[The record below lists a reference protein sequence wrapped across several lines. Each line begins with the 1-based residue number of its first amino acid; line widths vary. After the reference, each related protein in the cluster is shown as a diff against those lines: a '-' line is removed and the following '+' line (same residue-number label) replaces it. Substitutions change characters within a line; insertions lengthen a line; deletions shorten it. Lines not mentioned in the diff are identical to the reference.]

1 MKFEHTSGGFTLPGE
16 SGQEKLTLELAK
28 KWGADVIRDSDGTQL
43 SDEILDAGYDIYS
56 TICIIRD
63 HNAWA
68 KEHPECL
75 QQSFLSTEPVIAAEE
90 PLTVKLMA
98 GFFDEQ
104 FKINDR
110 SEALRYWQVWDRT
123 ANKLLPA
130 DTWQWDAAAGTVTVA
145 SPVPFHAYT
154 VSFLAWRTWEEINMY
169 NHVTNSWTSEH
180 LLPVDPRTKEAQDFL
195 YDWLKN
201 WCETHPQTN
210 VVRFTSMFYNFVWIW
225 GSDKRNQNLFT
236 DWGSY
241 DFTVSEKALD
251 DFAAQYGYALTAEDF
266 INKGSLQVT
275 HMPPTAHKRDY
286 MEFTQRFVAG
296 YGKKLVD
303 LVHSYGKRAYVFYDD
318 SWVGV
323 EPYGP
328 HFKEF
333 GFDGV
338 IKCVFSGY
346 EARMCAGV
354 DAPVHELR
362 FHPYLFPVGLGG
374 APTFAPG
381 GNPTRDAAE
390 YWNHVRRALLRAKID
405 RIGLGGYLH
414 LLNDFPDFVEYIAD
428 ISDEFR
434 AIKELHTHGAVAT
447 LPLTVAV
454 LHSWGNLRPWT
465 LSGHFHETYMHTL
478 IHINEA
484 LAGLPVNVKFINFDD
499 VKNGVGNALYNAAGA
514 VLRSTGDSRTPLA
527 AMVVSSLCNIVLDL
541 WFILGLHM
549 GVAGAA
555 LATVAAQF
563 LSAGVCLCELWRQK
577 QPFAFASVRLCFNKV
592 DAALIL
598 RFGLPTALQS
608 CMITLGGM
616 TVQGIV
622 NSFGSVTMAAYTAVQ
637 RIDSLTI
644 QVVVSVS
651 NALAI
656 YTGQNMGKHD
666 IDRVC
671 QGLRDSLKA
680 LCVICL
686 VLAVAVFASRRLLLS
701 IFLDP
706 ATDAA
711 SIAQGADFLS
721 VMGFAYIIA
730 AVMNSYLNVLRG
742 AGDVNVSLVA
752 GLFEMGARLAFTSLL
767 APHLGV
773 WGIWLATPLSW
784 ASGCIIPVVRY
795 YSKEWM
801 KRTLI

>member
-90 PLTVKLMA
+90 PLTVKPMA

-110 SEALRYWQVWDRT
+110 PESLRYWQVWDRT

-251 DFAAQYGYALTAEDF
+251 DFAAQYGYTLTAEDF

-286 MEFTQRFVAG
+286 MEFTQQFVAG

-454 LHSWGNLRPWT
+454 LHSWGSLRPWT

-499 VKNGVGNALYNAAGA
+499 VKNGVPDDVDVIINAGRAGSAWSGGDAWQDETLVAALNKWVYNGGVLLGVEEPSA
-514 VLRSTGDSRTPLA
+514 VSGYGDTFRMA
-527 AMVVSSLCNIVLDL
+527 R
-541 WFILGLHM
+541 ILGVDEDTGARVCHGRWPVQAEPVDGLIPDGATLKTHDHLYM
-549 GVAGAA
+549 TDGDTRVLAEVDGTPAIAAHAFGKGRGVYMAGFEYSPVNARM
-555 LATVAAQF
+555 L
-563 LSAGVCLCELWRQK
+563 LNLLLWAK
-577 QPFAFASVRLCFNKV
+577 
-592 DAALIL
+592 
-598 RFGLPTALQS
+598 GLPLNSDWLTTDPETETAWFPADK
-608 CMITLGGM
+608 TLVVINNSTQKKS
-616 TVQGIV
+616 TVVKTPDGDI
-622 NSFGSVTMAAYTAVQ
+622 AVELDGLETK
-637 RIDSLTI
+637 ILP
-644 QVVVSVS
+644 
-651 NALAI
+651 
-656 YTGQNMGKHD
+656 QN
-666 IDRVC
+666 
-671 QGLRDSLKA
+671 
-680 LCVICL
+680 
-686 VLAVAVFASRRLLLS
+686 
-701 IFLDP
+701 
-706 ATDAA
+706 
-711 SIAQGADFLS
+711 
-721 VMGFAYIIA
+721 
-730 AVMNSYLNVLRG
+730 
-742 AGDVNVSLVA
+742 
-752 GLFEMGARLAFTSLL
+752 
-767 APHLGV
+767 
-773 WGIWLATPLSW
+773 
-784 ASGCIIPVVRY
+784 
-795 YSKEWM
+795 
-801 KRTLI
+801 